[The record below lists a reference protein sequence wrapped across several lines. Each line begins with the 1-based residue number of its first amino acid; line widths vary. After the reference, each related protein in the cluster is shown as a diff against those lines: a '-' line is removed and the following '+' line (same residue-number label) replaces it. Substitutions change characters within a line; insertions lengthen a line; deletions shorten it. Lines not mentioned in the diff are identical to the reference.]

1 MFEGPVTIE
10 TSTTMADLTTGG
22 ETTVTTE
29 KTTIPATTNNIAWDF
44 STFTVVKGMNEKV
57 TALVSNAVIMSTTTS
72 KELEFKTCIK

>member
-10 TSTTMADLTTGG
+10 TTTTMADTTTGG

-29 KTTIPATTNNIAWDF
+29 MTTMPATTNNNGWDF
-44 STFTVVKGMNEKV
+44 STFTVARVINEEV

-72 KELEFKTCIK
+72 KKASEF

>member
-10 TSTTMADLTTGG
+10 TTTTMADTTTGG

-29 KTTIPATTNNIAWDF
+29 MTTMPATTNNNAWDF
-44 STFTVVKGMNEKV
+44 STFTVARVINEEV

-72 KELEFKTCIK
+72 KASEFKKTC